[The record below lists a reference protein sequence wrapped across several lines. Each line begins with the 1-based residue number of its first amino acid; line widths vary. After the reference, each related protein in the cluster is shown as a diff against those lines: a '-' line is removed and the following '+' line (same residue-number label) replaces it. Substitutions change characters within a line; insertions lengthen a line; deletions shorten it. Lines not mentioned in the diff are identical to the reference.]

1 MAEIIYIVD
10 LYTIWK
16 PRLLADLMLL
26 MLQASKYDFCYEK
39 QICCVLLFFKLRNMI
54 FVRGSFFCQVADF
67 NI

>member
-1 MAEIIYIVD
+1 MAEIIYIVG

-26 MLQASKYDFCYEK
+26 MLQALKYDFYHEK
-39 QICCVLLFFKLRNMI
+39 QICCVLLFLKLCNMI
-54 FVRGSFFCQVADF
+54 FVRGSFFCQVADS